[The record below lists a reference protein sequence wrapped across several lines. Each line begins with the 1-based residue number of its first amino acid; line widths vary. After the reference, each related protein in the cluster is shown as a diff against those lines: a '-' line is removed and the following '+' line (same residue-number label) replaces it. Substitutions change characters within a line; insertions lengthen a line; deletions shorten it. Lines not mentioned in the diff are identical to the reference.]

1 MQGSWVQSQMGT
13 KLLKDSNGYKY
24 RVNRINADDTMYYR
38 CVKRASLKCSATA
51 HVLVNSDPPTI
62 SRLTG
67 EHLHGADLITDYVS
81 FNSSWTDSLTRRP
94 SLYEVLGGFKRKEA
108 VSELELRE
116 ECLAVGV
123 NSVTDNSSRNRR
135 RSEQRP
141 DLKKLCQ
148 SFEAMSARSY
158 MDSIIPFLSQ
168 G

>member
-1 MQGSWVQSQMGT
+1 MKKIFNMKIREKKIKNPPVLLFLREKMQGSWVQSQMGT

-38 CVKRASLKCSATA
+38 CVKRASLKCSPTA

-62 SRLTG
+62 SRLT
-67 EHLHGADLITDYVS
+67 
-81 FNSSWTDSLTRRP
+81 
-94 SLYEVLGGFKRKEA
+94 
-108 VSELELRE
+108 
-116 ECLAVGV
+116 GV

-135 RSEQRP
+135 RSEQRA

>member
-1 MQGSWVQSQMGT
+1 ME
-13 KLLKDSNGYKY
+13 YF
-24 RVNRINADDTMYYR
+24 DDYSDEIDQFLSY
-38 CVKRASLKCSATA
+38 VKRTWIGRADRQPTYAHKTWNKHSEVVADKC
-51 HVLVNSDPPTI
+51 
-62 SRLTG
+62 LTNNVV
-67 EHLHGADLITDYVS
+67 ES
-81 FNSSWTDSLTRRP
+81 FNSSWTDSLMRRP
-94 SLYEVLGGFKRKEA
+94 SLYEVLGGFQRKEA

-123 NSVTDNSSRNRR
+123 NSVTDNSSWNRR
-135 RSEQRP
+135 RSEQRA